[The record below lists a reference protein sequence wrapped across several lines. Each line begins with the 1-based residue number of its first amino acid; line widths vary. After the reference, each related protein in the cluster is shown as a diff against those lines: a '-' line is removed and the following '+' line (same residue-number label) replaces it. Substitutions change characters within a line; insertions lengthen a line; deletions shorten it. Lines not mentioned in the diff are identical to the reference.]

1 MARRAKSNPSF
12 LLPLEIEQV
21 EPGVYLAKCKSLPG
35 LLVQGDSVDEVV
47 RIAPQVA
54 QALVAAMRAKGVALP
69 KALRVP
75 LSPKR
80 INLLV
85 AA

>member
-1 MARRAKSNPSF
+1 M
-12 LLPLEIEQV
+12 LPLDIEQV
-21 EPGVYLAKCKSLPG
+21 EQGVYLARCKALPG

-69 KALRVP
+69 KALQVP
-75 LSPKR
+75 VSPKR
-80 INLLV
+80 ISLLV